1 MTELPRAAGAGTKT
15 VLAVDTSTPIVVT
28 GVAEVTDGA
37 VRELAL
43 GRAENAR
50 GHAEVLTTLILTAL
64 TDAGVRR
71 DDLDAVVVGCG
82 PGPFTGLRVG
92 IATGA
97 GFGDALGL
105 PVYGVCSLD
114 AIAVQAFSAAPQAH
128 DLLVVTDARR
138 REVYYARYADGA
150 RVDGP
155 AVSGPAD
162 LHEALADTRIDRVA
176 GWPSHAAPFGEVIG
190 GTEAPDVVGLV
201 TAALPDIV
209 AGTTPR
215 PLEPLYLR
223 RPDAVER
230 APGRRL

>member
-1 MTELPRAAGAGTKT
+1 MAVTGAAETKT
-15 VLAVDTSTPIVVT
+15 VLAVDTSTPIVVA
-28 GVAEVTDGA
+28 GVAAVTDGQ

-50 GHAEVLTTLILTAL
+50 GHAEVLTSLILTAL
-64 TDAGVRR
+64 ADADVGR

-92 IATGA
+92 IATAA

-114 AIAVQAFSAAPQAH
+114 AIAVQSFSTAPDLH

-138 REVYYARYADGA
+138 REVYYARYVDGA
-150 RVDGP
+150 RIDGP
-155 AVSGPAD
+155 GVSAPAD
-162 LHEALADTRIDRVA
+162 LQTALADNRIDRVA
-176 GWPSHAAPFGEVIG
+176 GSPTHAEPFGEVIA
-190 GTEAPDVVGLV
+190 GTEAPDAVGLV
-201 TAALPDIV
+201 SVALPGIV
-209 AGTTPR
+209 SGEMPE

>member
-1 MTELPRAAGAGTKT
+1 MAVTKI
-15 VLAVDTSTPIVVT
+15 VLAVDTSTPIVVA
-28 GVAEVTDGA
+28 GVAAVADGR

-43 GRAENAR
+43 HRAENAR
-50 GHAEVLTTLILTAL
+50 GHAEVLTSLILAAL
-64 TDAGVRR
+64 SDAGVDR

-114 AIAVQAFSAAPQAH
+114 AIAARAVSAVPGVRG
-128 DLLVVTDARR
+128 LLVVTDARR
-138 REVYYARYADGA
+138 REVYYARYSGGN

-155 AVSGPAD
+155 GVAAPAGLKDAVAD
-162 LHEALADTRIDRVA
+162 IEIDRVA
-176 GWPSHAAPFGEVIG
+176 GSPTYAEPFGEVIA

-201 TAALPDIV
+201 TVALPDIV
-209 AGTTPR
+209 AGALPG

-230 APGRRL
+230 VPGRRS